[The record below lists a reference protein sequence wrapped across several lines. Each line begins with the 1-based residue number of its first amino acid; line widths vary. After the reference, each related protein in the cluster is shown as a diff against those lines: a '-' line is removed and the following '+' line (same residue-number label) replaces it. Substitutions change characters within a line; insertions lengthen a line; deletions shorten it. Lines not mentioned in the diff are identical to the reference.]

1 LAYKDQHHY
10 IKSNTYIQYT
20 KYHNKAWTTYKNKE
34 DLFKLHV
41 QTIFKKQFKVTCP
54 LVCVCT
60 EHKLHL
66 RVALSYTLPSVH
78 AALL

>member
-1 LAYKDQHHY
+1 LRLNLAYKDQHHY

-41 QTIFKKQFKVTCP
+41 QTIFKNNSK
-54 LVCVCT
+54 
-60 EHKLHL
+60 
-66 RVALSYTLPSVH
+66 
-78 AALL
+78 